1 MILVTGATGFVGSY
15 LIKDLLKSGEKV
27 RATKRTTSTLELLE
41 GYVEQ
46 IEWVEADLNEL
57 GKLDE
62 LLEGIDKVYH
72 CAGLVSF
79 QSNDYEKLMKVNVEG
94 TANLVNA
101 CLQNGVKKLLY
112 VSSVVTLGIPE
123 SNKLID
129 ENYNAY
135 TSKLQFDYFLSK
147 RLAEM
152 EVWRANAE
160 GLDTV
165 IVNPGGIIGAGFWHH
180 EPLNVF
186 ETVYDGLNFYTEGAN
201 GFIDVRDLSAL
212 MIQLMNTENNGERF
226 IAVAESLS
234 LKDFLSL
241 IADSLNKPQPKM
253 KVSKWMSEVAWR
265 IEALLAWLA
274 RREPDYSRDD
284 LRVARFPFY
293 YNNEKVKS
301 IYKGEFISIKQSVEE
316 SAKLFLESKKKNKRY
331 GVFY

>member
-1 MILVTGATGFVGSY
+1 MILVTGGTGFVGSY

-27 RATKRTTSTLELLE
+27 RATKRSTSTLELLE
-41 GYVEQ
+41 GCIEQ
-46 IEWVEADLNEL
+46 IEWVETDLNEL
-57 GKLDE
+57 DKFDE
-62 LLEGIDKVYH
+62 LLNGVEKVYH

-79 QSNDYEKLMKVNVEG
+79 QSNDYEKLMKVNVDG

-123 SNKLID
+123 SEKLID
-129 ENYNAY
+129 ENYNAH
-135 TSKLQFDYFLSK
+135 TSKLCFDYFLSK

-165 IVNPGGIIGAGFWHH
+165 IINPGGIIGAGFWHH

-201 GFIDVRDLSAL
+201 GFIDVRDLSSL
-212 MIQLMNTENNGERF
+212 MIHLMNTETNGERF

-241 IADSLNKPQPKM
+241 VATALNKPQPKM

-265 IEALLAWLA
+265 IEAVRAWFA
-274 RREPDYSRDD
+274 RSEPDYSRDD
-284 LRVARFPFY
+284 LRVARIPFY

-301 IYKGEFISIKQSVEE
+301 IYKGEFISIKRSIEE
-316 SAKLFLESKKKNKRY
+316 SAKLFLESKKKGTRHA
-331 GVFY
+331 VFY